1 MKRVQRLLEA
11 NHRLVFL
18 AVTFGILPVVLRGVP
33 QGTAIWVVILAVLHT
48 IAGTYGWMQCQ
59 KRAKPWIF
67 FEYFLAQSAILLAIA
82 CLEMR
87 HTQEVTS
94 GGPMSILLLS
104 QSAQLTTRSR
114 AVFLILF
121 YLGFIVSAL
130 AFVTPVGIIPSA
142 IGFATLMLVMV
153 YFTGLLDREENARMR
168 VDEANRKLTEYAQQ
182 AEELAVAKERN
193 RLAREIHDNLG
204 HYLTAVNMQI
214 EAAMAIMNTDKDR
227 TILAL
232 EHAQLLTKEG
242 LAEVRRA
249 VAALRAAPA
258 EARPLHEAL
267 LTLVKEHQVSGLTVT
282 YQIEGAIRPCSAQTE
297 LALYRIAQEGLTN
310 TRKHAGA
317 TRADL
322 TLDYRNLDT
331 VGLRLQDYGV
341 GTLSGRPASN
351 GFGLLGIR
359 ERVELLG
366 GIVNIKSGLGQGFIL
381 EVELPD

>member
-18 AVTFGILPVVLRGVP
+18 AVTFGILPVVLREVP
-33 QGTAIWVVILAVLHT
+33 QGTAICMIVLAVLH
-48 IAGTYGWMQCQ
+48 AVVGTYGWMQCQ
-59 KRAKPWIF
+59 RRAKPWIF
-67 FEYFLAQSAILLAIA
+67 FEYFLVQSVILLAIA

-94 GGPMSILLLS
+94 GGPLSVLLLS
-104 QSAQLTTRSR
+104 QSAQLAPRSR

-121 YLGFIVSAL
+121 YLGVLVAML
-130 AFVTPVGIIPSA
+130 AFVAPVGVIPAA

-153 YFTGLLDREENARMR
+153 YFTGLLDREEKARME
-168 VDEANRKLTEYAQQ
+168 VDEANRKLTEYTHQ

-214 EAAMAIMNTDKDR
+214 EAAMAVMSTDRDR
-227 TILAL
+227 TVLAL
-232 EHAQLLTKEG
+232 ERAQLLTKEG

-249 VAALRAAPA
+249 VAALRSAPT
-258 EARPLHEAL
+258 ESRPLHEAL
-267 LTLVKEHQVSGLTVT
+267 LTLVKEHQASGLTVT
-282 YQIEGAIRPCSAQTE
+282 YQIEGDIRPCSAQTE

-310 TRKHAGA
+310 TRKHARA

-322 TLDYRNLDT
+322 TLDYCNLHT
-331 VGLRLQDYGV
+331 VNLRLLDNGV
-341 GTLSGRPASN
+341 GTELGGPAAN

-359 ERVELLG
+359 ERVELIG
-366 GIVNIKSGLGQGFIL
+366 GIVAIKTEPGQGFIL